1 MYADILHVWIGHT
14 PVITFLPLKMVFL
27 ALVIS
32 HCFVAYQVS
41 QKKKKKK
48 KGNYHVMASLMDTKF
63 DTVTKK

>member
-14 PVITFLPLKMVFL
+14 SVITFLPLKIVFL

-48 KGNYHVMASLMDTKF
+48 KNYHVMASLMDTKF